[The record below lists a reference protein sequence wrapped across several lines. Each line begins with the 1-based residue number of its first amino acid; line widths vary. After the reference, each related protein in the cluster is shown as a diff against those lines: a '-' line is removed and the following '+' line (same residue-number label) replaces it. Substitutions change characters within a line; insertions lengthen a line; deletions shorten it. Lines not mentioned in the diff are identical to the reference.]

1 MKKIILS
8 IFLLLATLGFSQ
20 STFIPEKNSKNRK
33 DIMDIFREDFSK
45 SDKIIFRVEHFLIS
59 QNWACAEV
67 TPLKD
72 NVEYSE
78 PRWGLFNLIGG
89 KWKLI
94 EWSKFIEVEN
104 DFELID
110 LPKQNSNIA
119 KLIVKKYKCSI
130 TIFKK

>member
-1 MKKIILS
+1 MKKTIVS
-8 IFLLLATLGFSQ
+8 IFLLFATLGFSQ
-20 STFIPEKNSKNRK
+20 TTFTPEKNSKNRK
-33 DIMDIFREDFSK
+33 EIMDIFREDFSK
-45 SDKIIFRVEHFLIS
+45 SDKIIFRVEHFLIC

-78 PRWGLFNLIGG
+78 PRWGLFNLTAG